1 MLEKQERAVLAA
13 RVREYLARETETEI
27 GLLQAEIFV
36 DFLAE
41 EVGYVF
47 YHQGLKD
54 AHAAILR
61 RLEDAAG
68 DIDVLEKPRLR

>member
-1 MLEKQERAVLAA
+1 MLEKQERAVLAT

-27 GLLQAEIFV
+27 GSLQAEIFV

-47 YHQGLKD
+47 YNQGLKD

>member
-1 MLEKQERAVLAA
+1 MLEKQDRAVLAA

-36 DFLAE
+36 DFLAD

-47 YHQGLKD
+47 YNQGLKD

>member
-1 MLEKQERAVLAA
+1 MLEKQEKAVVAA
-13 RVREYLARETETEI
+13 RIKDYLARETETEM
-27 GLLQAEIFV
+27 GLLEAEIFV
-36 DFLAE
+36 EFLAE

-47 YHQGLKD
+47 YNQGLKD
-54 AHAAILR
+54 AHAAVLR

>member
-1 MLEKQERAVLAA
+1 ML
-13 RVREYLARETETEI
+13 
-27 GLLQAEIFV
+27 
-36 DFLAE
+36 
-41 EVGYVF
+41 F
-47 YHQGLKD
+47 YNQGLKD

>member
-1 MLEKQERAVLAA
+1 MLEKQEKAVLAA
-13 RVREYLARETETEI
+13 RIKDYLARETETEM

-36 DFLAE
+36 EFLAE
-41 EVGYVF
+41 EVGSVF
-47 YHQGLKD
+47 YNQGLKD

>member
-1 MLEKQERAVLAA
+1 MLEKQDRAVLAT

-47 YHQGLKD
+47 YNQGLKD

>member
-1 MLEKQERAVLAA
+1 MLEKQEKAVLAA
-13 RVREYLARETETEI
+13 RIKDYLARETETEM
-27 GLLQAEIFV
+27 GLLEAEIFV
-36 DFLAE
+36 EFLAE
-41 EVGYVF
+41 EVGCVF
-47 YHQGLKD
+47 YNQGLKD

>member
-27 GLLQAEIFV
+27 GSLQAEIFV

-47 YHQGLKD
+47 YNQGLKD

>member
-1 MLEKQERAVLAA
+1 MLEKQEKAVLAA
-13 RVREYLARETETEI
+13 RIKDYLARETETEM
-27 GLLQAEIFV
+27 GLLEAEIFV
-36 DFLAE
+36 EFLAE

-47 YHQGLKD
+47 YNQGLKD
-54 AHAAILR
+54 AHAAVLR

>member
-1 MLEKQERAVLAA
+1 MLEKQEKAALAA
-13 RVREYLARETETEI
+13 RIRDYLARETETEI
-27 GLLQAEIFV
+27 GHLQAEILV

-41 EVGYVF
+41 EMGYVF
-47 YHQGLKD
+47 YNQGLRD

-68 DIDVLEKPRLR
+68 DIDVLEKAKPR

>member
-1 MLEKQERAVLAA
+1 MLEKQDRAVLAA

-36 DFLAE
+36 DLLAE

-47 YHQGLKD
+47 YNQGLKD

>member
-1 MLEKQERAVLAA
+1 MLEKQDRAVLAA

-47 YHQGLKD
+47 YNQGLKD

>member
-1 MLEKQERAVLAA
+1 MEKQERAVLAA

-47 YHQGLKD
+47 YNQGLKD